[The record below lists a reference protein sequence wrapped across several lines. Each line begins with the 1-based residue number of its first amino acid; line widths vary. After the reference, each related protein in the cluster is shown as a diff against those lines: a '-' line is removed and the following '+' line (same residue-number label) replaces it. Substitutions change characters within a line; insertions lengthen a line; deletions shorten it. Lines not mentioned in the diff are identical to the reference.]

1 MDNPVKEMLDGAIK
15 NFETLI
21 DTKKIIGEPIKA
33 ADGTVIVPVT
43 KVTIGFGG
51 GGGSE
56 FPSKQA
62 DKGTQF
68 GGGIGGGVKMDPE
81 AFLVINNG
89 NVRLIPMGGG
99 SSPLDKVIDL
109 VPDMV
114 DKVNGFFKKDK
125 PSEDFAPEE

>member
-51 GGGSE
+51 GGSE

-62 DKGTQF
+62 DKGTPF